1 MDVYNLSNF
10 SVVNILSSKQFSC
23 EPLIGTSVIF
33 TIISSVK
40 EYFSLFVTKELQ
52 RDTKDL
58 IENGYSKEPV
68 TICTAERTEKLC
80 VHGTHITSVISWPIE
95 VILQVETPN
104 NNNSILI
111 VKIVTNDDKCR
122 YVDTLRFKIPSM
134 EKLIYQYQNREIEYN
149 TSRSNDLKC
158 VVCTDTNS
166 VICKINN
173 QGVYK

>member
-10 SVVNILSSKQFSC
+10 SVFNILSSKQFSC
-23 EPLIGTSVIF
+23 EPLIGTSAIF
-33 TIISSVK
+33 TILSNVK

-68 TICTAERTEKLC
+68 TIYTVKRTEKLC

-104 NNNSILI
+104 SNHSIFI
-111 VKIVTNDDKCR
+111 VKIVTDDDKCK
-122 YVDTLRFKIPSM
+122 YIDVLRFKIPSM

-149 TSRSNDLKC
+149 TSRSEAM
-158 VVCTDTNS
+158 
-166 VICKINN
+166 I
-173 QGVYK
+173 